1 MVAFH
6 VHVANPIQI
15 EPVTRLEWNREDVTI
30 RPLHA
35 CSLEWRKLWWIANEK
50 RGGGGPEVA
59 RISRVNTFCIVVL
72 ARIRAIGKG
81 TGFLFDQSANESQST
96 VRKPDSPLLSQKERL
111 FDHFNLV
118 ATNFNSSR
126 LINNWR
132 GKIFPSK
139 PIQSKFNPNLQNLE
153 NFSFS

>member
-1 MVAFH
+1 MRNVA
-6 VHVANPIQI
+6 A
-15 EPVTRLEWNREDVTI
+15 
-30 RPLHA
+30 A
-35 CSLEWRKLWWIANEK
+35 GRKWLASA
-50 RGGGGPEVA
+50 G
-59 RISRVNTFCIVVL
+59 STHFVL

-139 PIQSKFNPNLQNLE
+139 PIQSKFTKLGKFL
-153 NFSFS
+153 FLITR